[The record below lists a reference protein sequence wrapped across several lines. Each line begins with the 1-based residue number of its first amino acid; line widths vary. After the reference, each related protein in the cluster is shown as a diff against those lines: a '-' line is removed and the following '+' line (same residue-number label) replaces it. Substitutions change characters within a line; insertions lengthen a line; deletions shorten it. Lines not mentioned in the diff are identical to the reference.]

1 MKAAT
6 CAFLSV
12 LVLGACSLAAP
23 TSQAATGIGGECA
36 KGNPNKVVTKEY
48 ENKMVSLC
56 SADCH
61 GDCQYAVT
69 SGKTFLDS
77 RLHLNADRL
86 NDDVIKDFS
95 AG

>member
-1 MKAAT
+1 
-6 CAFLSV
+6 
-12 LVLGACSLAAP
+12 
-23 TSQAATGIGGECA
+23 
-36 KGNPNKVVTKEY
+36 
-48 ENKMVSLC
+48 MVSLC

-61 GDCQYAVT
+61 VDCQYAVT

-95 AG
+95 TSYRLFQ